1 MFRQAERAVCVFKLL
16 HYRISPHST
25 TGVSSA
31 QLLMNRQLHT
41 QLNLLRPNL
50 RDRVLEKQTRQKL
63 THDYHAK
70 HREIQVDDSVNVK
83 DFRRPKSWISGTA
96 VERTGPVSAKVRL
109 STGESYEDTT
119 TRTESVTIQFQRQKQ
134 IREIRIS
141 LLRRHPCLRVM
152 CYRRQQYRLLYYCHL
167 HHLYR
172 YN

>member
-96 VERTGPVSAKVRL
+96 VERTGPVSAKVQL
-109 STGESYEDTT
+109 STGE
-119 TRTESVTIQFQRQKQ
+119 V
-134 IREIRIS
+134 IRRHHDQNRIRNDPVPTPEADKGNQDIS
-141 LLRRHPCLRVM
+141 LVVL
-152 CYRRQQYRLLYYCHL
+152 
-167 HHLYR
+167 
-172 YN
+172 